1 MYSQFETVWPDL
13 RDNKKQMTLLV
24 FPFLLLTRRGF
35 YRSTTIGDGT
45 VHALAFTSTKKAGAF
60 MDASG
65 ESNWEF
71 ALIVRSGLHPVI
83 NDLEAANLV
92 GICMDP
98 DPDETGG
105 TSIKVAELSAIANA

>member
-1 MYSQFETVWPDL
+1 
-13 RDNKKQMTLLV
+13 MTWLV

-35 YRSTTIGDGT
+35 YRSATIGDGT

-60 MDASG
+60 MDARR

-71 ALIVRSGLHPVI
+71 ALIVRSGLLPVVK
-83 NDLEAANLV
+83 DLEAGNLV
-92 GICMDP
+92 GICLDP

-105 TSIKVAELSAIANA
+105 TSIKVAELRALANE

>member
-1 MYSQFETVWPDL
+1 
-13 RDNKKQMTLLV
+13 MTPIV
-24 FPFLLLTRRGF
+24 FPFLLLTRRGI
-35 YRSTTIGDGT
+35 YRSATIGDGT

-71 ALIVRSGLHPVI
+71 ALIVRSGLLPVI
-83 NDLEAANLV
+83 KDLEAANLV
-92 GICMDP
+92 GICVDP

-105 TSIKVAELSAIANA
+105 TSIKVSELRDLATE